1 MATTR
6 AICRTLTAKTRQLQ
20 FVWRHKMMA
29 EDGQTTDGKAV
40 EVIDAGLFNRRGKD
54 PDFFNAKLRI
64 NGTLWVGNVSVMENA
79 SDWYLYGMD
88 KDKSYDN
95 VILAMVGNA
104 DTDIRNSKGDFISVM
119 PMEVPQN
126 VAKRYLMLASDQ
138 GQALCHQNVKEN
150 CTRLTTHAWLSAIQ
164 TERMEWQTE
173 EIRRRAKEYGSWEAA
188 YFVTIARTLG
198 MGVNGDLMEQWAT
211 SMPMEVIEQHADDLF
226 QLEALFLGQAGL
238 LELETIPEQFQHDAL
253 NEGYFAKLRNE
264 YLYLAHKYSLHPLDG
279 RQWKPMGKGCNR
291 YPHPAFSFLAN
302 MVYQRKTSLQSM
314 LASETAKEVTS
325 LLEVS
330 ATPYWQMRSHFGA
343 ECKTCAKRLSAE
355 RLNLIVINAVVP
367 MLFAYGRYRGNE
379 VYCDRAFDII
389 EQCKAEK
396 NAITRHWE
404 QYDIKANSAGDSQ
417 ALIQLQREYCDKRQC
432 LRCRF
437 GYEFLRGRTK
447 IEGYRNL
454 AIETDLFTELY

>member
-6 AICRTLTAKTRQLQ
+6 AISRTLTAKTRQLQ

-29 EDGQTTDGKAV
+29 ENGQTTDGKAV

-54 PDFFNAKLRI
+54 PDFFNAKLKI

-88 KDKSYDN
+88 KDKAFDN
-95 VILAMVGNA
+95 VILAVVGNA
-104 DTDIRNSKGDFISVM
+104 DTDIQNSRGDFISVM

-164 TERMEWQTE
+164 TERLEWQTE

-188 YFVTIARTLG
+188 YFVTIARTFG

-211 SMPMEVIEQHADDLF
+211 SMPMQVIEHHTDDLF

-238 LELETIPEQFQHDAL
+238 LDIETIPCQYHHNAL

-279 RQWKPMGKGCNR
+279 MLWKPMGKGCNR
-291 YPHPAFSFLAN
+291 NPHSAFSFLAN
-302 MVYQRKTSLQSM
+302 MVYRQGGDEPVGSVRHTLLADAQP
-314 LASETAKEVTS
+314 LWGRVQDLCQASECGTAQS
-325 LLEVS
+325 
-330 ATPYWQMRSHFGA
+330 
-343 ECKTCAKRLSAE
+343 
-355 RLNLIVINAVVP
+355 
-367 MLFAYGRYRGNE
+367 
-379 VYCDRAFDII
+379 
-389 EQCKAEK
+389 
-396 NAITRHWE
+396 
-404 QYDIKANSAGDSQ
+404 DS
-417 ALIQLQREYCDKRQC
+417 D
-432 LRCRF
+432 
-437 GYEFLRGRTK
+437 
-447 IEGYRNL
+447 
-454 AIETDLFTELY
+454 

>member
-6 AICRTLTAKTRQLQ
+6 AISRTLTAKTRQLQ

-29 EDGQTTDGKAV
+29 ENGQTTDGKAV
-40 EVIDAGLFNRRGKD
+40 EVI
-54 PDFFNAKLRI
+54 
-64 NGTLWVGNVSVMENA
+64 
-79 SDWYLYGMD
+79 GMD
-88 KDKSYDN
+88 KDKAFDN
-95 VILAMVGNA
+95 VILAVVGNA
-104 DTDIRNSKGDFISVM
+104 DTDIQNSRGDFISVM

-164 TERMEWQTE
+164 TERLEWQTE

-188 YFVTIARTLG
+188 YFVTIARTFG

-211 SMPMEVIEQHADDLF
+211 SMPMQVIEHHTDDLF

-238 LELETIPEQFQHDAL
+238 LDIETIPCQYHHNAL

-279 RQWKPMGKGCNR
+279 MLWKPMGKGCNR
-291 YPHPAFSFLAN
+291 NPHSAFSFLAN
-302 MVYQRKTSLQSM
+302 MVYLRKTSLQTM
-314 LASETAKEVTS
+314 LACETAKEVTS

-367 MLFAYGRYRGNE
+367 MLFVYGRSKGNE

-396 NAITRHWE
+396 NAITKHWA
-404 QYDIKANSAGDSQ
+404 QYGIKAETAGDSQ
-417 ALIQLQREYCDKRQC
+417 ALIQLQREYCDKCQC

-454 AIETDLFTELY
+454 AIETDLFAELY

>member
-6 AICRTLTAKTRQLQ
+6 AISRKLTAKTRQLQ
-20 FVWRHKMMA
+20 FVWRHRMMA

-95 VILAMVGNA
+95 VILAVVGNA
-104 DTDIRNSKGDFISVM
+104 DTDIRNSRGDFISVM

-138 GQALCHQNVKEN
+138 GQTLCHQNVKEN

-164 TERMEWQTE
+164 TERLEWQTE
-173 EIRRRAKEYGSWEAA
+173 EIRRRAKKYGSWEAA
-188 YFVTIARTLG
+188 YFVTIVRTFG
-198 MGVNGDLMEQWAT
+198 MGINGDLMERWAT
-211 SMPMEVIEQHADDLF
+211 SMPMQVIEQRADDLF

-238 LELETIPEQFQHDAL
+238 LELETIPEQFHHDAL

-264 YLYLAHKYSLHPLDG
+264 YLYLAHKYSLQPLDG
-279 RQWKPMGKGCNR
+279 MQWKPMGKGCNR
-291 YPHPAFSFLAN
+291 NPHSAFSFLAN
-302 MVYQRKTSLQSM
+302 MVYQRRTSLQSM
-314 LASETAKEVTS
+314 LACETAKEVTS

-343 ECKTCAKRLSAE
+343 ECKTCAKRLS
-355 RLNLIVINAVVP
+355 R
-367 MLFAYGRYRGNE
+367 
-379 VYCDRAFDII
+379 
-389 EQCKAEK
+389 
-396 NAITRHWE
+396 TH
-404 QYDIKANSAGDSQ
+404 
-417 ALIQLQREYCDKRQC
+417 ALC
-432 LRCRF
+432 LRTPQ
-437 GYEFLRGRTK
+437 GKRG
-447 IEGYRNL
+447 L
-454 AIETDLFTELY
+454 L

>member
-1 MATTR
+1 
-6 AICRTLTAKTRQLQ
+6 
-20 FVWRHKMMA
+20 MA

-95 VILAMVGNA
+95 VVLAVVGNA

-138 GQALCHQNVKEN
+138 RQTLCHQNVKEN

-164 TERMEWQTE
+164 TERLEWQTE

-188 YFVTIARTLG
+188 YFVTIARTFG
-198 MGVNGDLMEQWAT
+198 MGVNGDLMERWAV
-211 SMPMEVIEQHADDLF
+211 SIPMEVIDHHTDDLF

-238 LELETIPEQFQHDAL
+238 LKLETIPDQFQRDAL

-264 YLYLAHKYSLHPLDG
+264 YLYLAHKYSLLPLDG
-279 RQWKPMGKGCNR
+279 MQWKPMGRGCNR
-291 YPHPAFSFLAN
+291 NPHPAFSFLAN

-314 LASETAKEVTS
+314 LACETAKEVTS
-325 LLEVS
+325 LLEVA

-343 ECKTCAKRLSAE
+343 ESKTCAKRLSAE

-367 MLFAYGRYRGNE
+367 MLFA
-379 VYCDRAFDII
+379 
-389 EQCKAEK
+389 
-396 NAITRHWE
+396 
-404 QYDIKANSAGDSQ
+404 
-417 ALIQLQREYCDKRQC
+417 
-432 LRCRF
+432 
-437 GYEFLRGRTK
+437 
-447 IEGYRNL
+447 
-454 AIETDLFTELY
+454 